1 MILALKLKTLDYK
14 TMKQI
19 SYILIILISLSSCTA
34 LKTVFQ
40 KKEHI
45 TTRAT
50 SSKAVVDSI
59 VSVWK
64 NREIEDQ
71 FTFKIPRSN
80 TSNKTKD
87 SILDARL
94 DEILAKINFKKRSG
108 SNSYRMRYN
117 PNKREL
123 ETNVT
128 VGATKDSISNV
139 TKSDTKTA
147 KETNIISNYIKKT
160 GIPMWYIYIGLAFVF
175 RKQIYW
181 VLNKLFPVLKT
192 LKIIQFFK

>member
-1 MILALKLKTLDYK
+1 M
-14 TMKQI
+14 
-19 SYILIILISLSSCTA
+19 LISFSSCTA
-34 LKTVFQ
+34 FKKVIQ
-40 KKEHI
+40 KKEHLSK
-45 TTRAT
+45 TTEK
-50 SSKAVVDSI
+50 SNSVVDSI
-59 VSVWK
+59 ISVWK

-80 TSNKTKD
+80 TANKTKD

-94 DEILAKINFKKRSG
+94 DEILAKVNFKKRSG
-108 SNSYRMRYN
+108 SNSYRMQYN
-117 PNKREL
+117 PKKREL

-139 TKSDTKTA
+139 TKSATKTA

-181 VLNKLFPVLKT
+181 VFNKFFPVLKT
-192 LKIIQFFK
+192 FKIIQFFK